1 MYCNLLINKLP
12 QHTDSGLRIRTDFR
26 ESIKFELLMQDRTIS
41 DNKKIRMVLNLY
53 YYRPEQIEDLKK
65 ALEEIVW
72 FYKGGDKIETK
83 NSKEKQFE
91 IKATE
96 TVSKY
101 LEKNISKDDFEY
113 RYNGLEK
120 LDYFTKKGQIGT
132 VDILLNDEI
141 IDTLP
146 VIYSGGLTFSII
158 SFIIDNILI
167 VLALIIILV
176 IIIKLKN
183 KSRKKKLK
191 LKKL

>member
-1 MYCNLLINKLP
+1 MIYDYYTSNYHYLDIVTPN
-12 QHTDSGLRIRTDFR
+12 D
-26 ESIKFELLMQDRTIS
+26 TIAT
-41 DNKKIRMVLNLY
+41 L
-53 YYRPEQIEDLKK
+53 
-65 ALEEIVW
+65 
-72 FYKGGDKIETK
+72 ETK
-83 NSKEKQFE
+83 NSKEQQFE
-91 IKATE
+91 IKAAE

-132 VDILLNDEI
+132 VDILLNGEI

-158 SFIIDNILI
+158 SFIIDNFLI

>member
-1 MYCNLLINKLP
+1 MIYDYYTSNYHYLDIVTPN
-12 QHTDSGLRIRTDFR
+12 D
-26 ESIKFELLMQDRTIS
+26 TIAT
-41 DNKKIRMVLNLY
+41 L
-53 YYRPEQIEDLKK
+53 
-65 ALEEIVW
+65 
-72 FYKGGDKIETK
+72 ETK
-83 NSKEKQFE
+83 NSKEQQFE

-132 VDILLNDEI
+132 VDILLNGEI